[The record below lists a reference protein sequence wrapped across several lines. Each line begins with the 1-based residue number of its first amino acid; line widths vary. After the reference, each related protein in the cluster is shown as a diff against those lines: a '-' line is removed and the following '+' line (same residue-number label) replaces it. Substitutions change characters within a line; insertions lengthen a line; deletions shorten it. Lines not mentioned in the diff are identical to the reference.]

1 VVFSLLPQEQP
12 AQFSVPMAAFTMRKY
27 AIPAELATAFSPAEV
42 QELKQ
47 HFHNFDTNSDG
58 TIDANELGTILTNC
72 GETFDPNELP
82 ALVAELDTDKNG
94 SVSFGEFVAYIHS
107 LRHGGK
113 TDGIVA
119 KAMKRT
125 TGLLK
130 VEGAGGASHMFSEEE
145 KIAFSEH
152 INNCLSADPHAGR
165 HLPLD
170 PNSYQLFERA
180 GDGLIFWLVL

>member
-1 VVFSLLPQEQP
+1 
-12 AQFSVPMAAFTMRKY
+12 MAAFTMRKY
-27 AIPAELATAFSPAEV
+27 TLPAELTTAFTPAEL
-42 QELKQ
+42 QDLKQ
-47 HFHNFDTNSDG
+47 HFHNFDTNKDG
-58 TIDANELGTILTNC
+58 TIDANELGSILTNC
-72 GETFDPNELP
+72 GETFDPAELP
-82 ALVAELDTDKNG
+82 ALVAELDTDHNG
-94 SVSFGEFVAYIHS
+94 SISFGEFAAYIHS

-113 TDGIVA
+113 GDGKVA

-152 INNCLSADPHAGR
+152 INNCLRNDPHAGR

-170 PNSYQLFERA
+170 PDSYQLFERA
-180 GDGLIFWLVL
+180 GDGLIFWYPFTLPSPSLISTYSVVLVN

>member
-1 VVFSLLPQEQP
+1 
-12 AQFSVPMAAFTMRKY
+12 MAAFTMRKY
-27 AIPAELATAFSPAEV
+27 TVPPEIATAFTPNEL

-47 HFHNFDTNSDG
+47 HFHSFDTNSDG
-58 TIDANELGTILTNC
+58 TIDANELGAILTNC
-72 GETFDPNELP
+72 GETYDPAELP
-82 ALVAELDTDKNG
+82 ALVAELDSDKNG
-94 SVSFGEFVAYIHS
+94 TISFGEFATYIHT
-107 LRHGGK
+107 LRRGGK
-113 TDGIVA
+113 SDGVVA

-145 KIAFSEH
+145 KVCPPHPASLIHLIFIIKIAFSEH
-152 INNCLSADPHAGR
+152 INNCLRSDPHAGR

-180 GDGLIFWLVL
+180 GDGLIFW